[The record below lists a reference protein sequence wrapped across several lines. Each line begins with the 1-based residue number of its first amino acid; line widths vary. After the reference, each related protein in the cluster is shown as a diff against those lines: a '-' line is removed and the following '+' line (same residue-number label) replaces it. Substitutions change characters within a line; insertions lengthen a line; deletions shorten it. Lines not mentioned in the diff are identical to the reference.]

1 MEKRRKVVHTPRKK
15 EAKVTLVNPR
25 GQLPAIQR
33 IPMAPRLDSLDG
45 KTIYIVDVRWPYTH
59 QFLEEVRNIF
69 SERYPRTKFVVK
81 EKAGSYGED
90 DPKLWAEIKEKGD
103 AAIVG
108 IGH

>member
-1 MEKRRKVVHTPRKK
+1 MEKRKKAVQTSRRKGTKITV
-15 EAKVTLVNPR
+15 VNPR
-25 GQLPAIQR
+25 GQLPAIQQ

-59 QFLEEVRNIF
+59 QFLEEVRGVF
-69 SERYPRTKFVVK
+69 AERYPRTKFIVK